1 MIPYNFVG
9 LILLSLTHMRK
20 ETRLIF
26 KFYALH
32 DDFWTM
38 NKWNFILKN
47 SPTLWRYLKT
57 SEISIKLERL
67 NEINS

>member
-1 MIPYNFVG
+1 MI
-9 LILLSLTHMRK
+9 
-20 ETRLIF
+20 IF
-26 KFYALH
+26 EQ
-32 DDFWTM
+32 W
-38 NKWNFILKN
+38 NEWNFILKN